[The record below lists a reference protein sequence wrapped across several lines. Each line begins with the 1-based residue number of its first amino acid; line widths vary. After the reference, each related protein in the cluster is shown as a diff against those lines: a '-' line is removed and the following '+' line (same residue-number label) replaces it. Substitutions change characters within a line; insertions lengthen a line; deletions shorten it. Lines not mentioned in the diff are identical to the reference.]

1 MFVNISCWPRRVP
14 ERRLFI
20 FSQFLREA
28 LDRNVASIL
37 QYRYQKN
44 ERGEEGNPI
53 SDQTPKMTVQTLNRL
68 PYYYSYLKQLGKK
81 GVPVTTASAMAE
93 ALGLNEVVVRKDLSA
108 IRPAKGRP
116 NTGFPVDEMTG
127 RIADSLGYN
136 NTTEAVLA
144 GAGPRGKALLTG
156 LELEKLGM
164 HIVAC
169 FDPDPALTGTTCNG
183 VEVFPLGK
191 LRDLAGRLHVQV
203 GILAVPEQAAQG
215 ACNLMVE
222 SGIRYIL
229 NYAPVFL
236 SAPPEVY
243 IQNENPT
250 VPLTVFLQHI
260 RSEENKNRA

>member
-1 MFVNISCWPRRVP
+1 
-14 ERRLFI
+14 
-20 FSQFLREA
+20 
-28 LDRNVASIL
+28 
-37 QYRYQKN
+37 
-44 ERGEEGNPI
+44 
-53 SDQTPKMTVQTLNRL
+53 
-68 PYYYSYLKQLGKK
+68 
-81 GVPVTTASAMAE
+81 
-93 ALGLNEVVVRKDLSA
+93 
-108 IRPAKGRP
+108 
-116 NTGFPVDEMTG
+116 
-127 RIADSLGYN
+127 
-136 NTTEAVLA
+136 
-144 GAGPRGKALLTG
+144 
-156 LELEKLGM
+156 M

-203 GILAVPEQAAQG
+203 GIIAVPEQAAQG